1 MAKNEITDE
10 TCSIYRARGHDNG
23 QECSA
28 MTMCENCMPGAPCFA
43 QDNYKIYNSEEYGK
57 VSGEEAM
64 MQEIFQRGPIACGI
78 AVPDDLET
86 YTSGVYNDTTGDMN
100 IVHDISVVGWGV
112 DNGTKFWTVRN
123 SWGTHYGES
132 GFVRVIRGT
141 NNIAIESD
149 CAWATPKDTWTND
162 VRHKNTVE
170 ETNDPRNQV
179 KENPVSG
186 ETDLFMQRAGCRVE
200 KAFFEDGER
209 PMAVHSWE
217 EVDAD
222 TLPDNW
228 DWRDQNGTNYLSW
241 NKNQHIPVY
250 CGSCWAQGSTSA
262 LADRFNILLGDES
275 PTPVALNAQVMVNCN
290 AGGTCNGGN
299 PGGVYQFAYK
309 EGIPDSSCE
318 QYVATNLDARTC
330 GAIDKCKDCQGPPC
344 PVGETCQDQCW
355 AVDYKHYFVSN
366 YYSLKGMDKMK
377 SDLYKYGPISCGIE
391 VTDAFEAYT
400 GGIYSEHKLFP
411 MINHEISVVGW
422 GKDAATGEE
431 FWIGRNSW
439 GTYWGEGGF
448 FRMATGKNGL
458 GIEKDCTAGIPSF
471 TKTED
476 AIEFTQ

>member
-209 PMAVHSWE
+209 PMAVHSW
-217 EVDAD
+217 
-222 TLPDNW
+222 
-228 DWRDQNGTNYLSW
+228 
-241 NKNQHIPVY
+241 
-250 CGSCWAQGSTSA
+250 
-262 LADRFNILLGDES
+262 
-275 PTPVALNAQVMVNCN
+275 
-290 AGGTCNGGN
+290 
-299 PGGVYQFAYK
+299 
-309 EGIPDSSCE
+309 
-318 QYVATNLDARTC
+318 
-330 GAIDKCKDCQGPPC
+330 
-344 PVGETCQDQCW
+344 
-355 AVDYKHYFVSN
+355 
-366 YYSLKGMDKMK
+366 
-377 SDLYKYGPISCGIE
+377 
-391 VTDAFEAYT
+391 
-400 GGIYSEHKLFP
+400 
-411 MINHEISVVGW
+411 
-422 GKDAATGEE
+422 
-431 FWIGRNSW
+431 
-439 GTYWGEGGF
+439 
-448 FRMATGKNGL
+448 
-458 GIEKDCTAGIPSF
+458 
-471 TKTED
+471 
-476 AIEFTQ
+476 